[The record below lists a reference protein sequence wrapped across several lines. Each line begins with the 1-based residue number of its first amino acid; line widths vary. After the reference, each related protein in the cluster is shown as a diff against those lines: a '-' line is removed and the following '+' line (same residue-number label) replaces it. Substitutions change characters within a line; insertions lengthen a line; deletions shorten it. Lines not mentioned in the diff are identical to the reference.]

1 LVTMK
6 DLLESGAHFGHKV
19 SRWNPKM
26 KEYIFGEKNGIYI
39 IDLQKTVKMLE
50 KAYEEIVEQ
59 ISNGKSIMFV
69 GTKRQS
75 KDIIREEATRCGAF
89 YICERWLGGM
99 LTNFRTIKKT
109 IDKLLDYEEKKESGF
124 LDTLPKKEL
133 LSIIRKMEKMESILS
148 GVKQL
153 KKLPDM
159 LYVVDIKREYI
170 AVHEANI
177 LGIPVIAITD
187 TNTDP
192 DKINIPIPANDD
204 AIRSIK
210 LVTSIISQAVL
221 DGKQLFESRK
231 AAEEEEE
238 KRKEKE
244 RKLKKEEEEKAKA
257 KPKPKSKT
265 QPKTIAKK
273 PKKVTKKPPKKKPPK
288 LEPKQK
294 PRVTKSSEKKKTT
307 TKTKIS
313 KTKPPKTKTENKKKT
328 K

>member
-1 LVTMK
+1 MK

-50 KAYEEIVEQ
+50 KAYERIVEQ
-59 ISNGKSIMFV
+59 ISNGKKIMFV

-75 KDIIREEATRCGAF
+75 KDIIREEASKCGAF

-109 IDKLLDYEEKKESGF
+109 IDKLLDYEQKKESGF
-124 LDTLPKKEL
+124 LDTLPKKES
-133 LSIIRKMEKMESILS
+133 LSITRKMEKMESILS
-148 GVKQL
+148 GVKEL
-153 KKLPDM
+153 KKLPDL

-177 LGIPVIAITD
+177 LGISVIAIAD

-204 AIRSIK
+204 AIRSIR
-210 LVTSIISQAVL
+210 LITSIISQAVI
-221 DGKQLFESRK
+221 DGNQLYETK
-231 AAEEEEE
+231 KVAQEEEEI
-238 KRKEKE
+238 RKEKE
-244 RKLKKEEEEKAKA
+244 RKLKKKEE
-257 KPKPKSKT
+257 KPKPKTTTS
-265 QPKTIAKK
+265 PKTTAKTTASK
-273 PKKVTKKPPKKKPPK
+273 PKK
-288 LEPKQK
+288 
-294 PRVTKSSEKKKTT
+294 
-307 TKTKIS
+307 
-313 KTKPPKTKTENKKKT
+313 PKTKTAKKKPAKSKAKTEKNSKSKKSSSKKKKETKSTTSKKKSEKSKSENKKKT